1 MSKKISQKL
10 VNDKCDYLKKIFEE
24 VTFKKVKNLIGDDI
38 SSVDLIQ
45 KIQLYNND
53 IIQARKNA
61 RLESIDSQ
69 EKQKDI
75 FLEEIENILILKN
88 IKDNN
93 LAISIRNGLQKNI
106 DEYISKKIKKFRVEK
121 ASQKI
126 KILNL
131 EISNKSTNK
140 LNKELAKKANLL
152 KKQIINLK
160 ETVSSLNSKLPK
172 YLQAEKD
179 NFYIEKEDFRTT
191 EEQLE
196 ALKENELIAVYI
208 EVNDKGTVALKVP
221 GTYEIVRSLRNS
233 QFQEGYY
240 FYGNK
245 FYFDNE
251 LKIWI
256 ASKVNFNELTDFFQR
271 QNFVLSLELETVLNI
286 TTNTYVK

>member
-10 VNDKCDYLKKIFEE
+10 VNDKCDYLKKNFEE
-24 VTFKKVKNLIGDDI
+24 VTFKKVKNLIGGDI

-45 KIQLYNND
+45 KIQLYKND

-75 FLEEIENILILKN
+75 FLEQIENILISKN
-88 IKDNN
+88 INDNN

-106 DEYISKKIKKFRVEK
+106 DEYISKKIKKFKVEK

-131 EISNKSTNK
+131 EISNKSTNQK
-140 LNKELAKKANLL
+140 NKDLAKKANLL
-152 KKQIINLK
+152 KEQIINLK
-160 ETVSSLNSKLPK
+160 ETISYLNSKLPK
-172 YLQAEKD
+172 YLQVEKD
-179 NFYIEKEDFRTT
+179 NFYMEKEDFRTA

-208 EVNDKGTVALKVP
+208 EFNDKASVALKIP
-221 GTYEIVRSLRNS
+221 GTHELANKLRNL
-233 QFQEGYY
+233 QYYKGY

-271 QNFVLSLELETVLNI
+271 QNFVLSPELETILNI